1 MTLKKICVVTGTR
14 AEYGLLHYLLKDIN
28 NDSEFDL
35 QLIVTGMHLSPE
47 FGNTYQEIEKDGF
60 NIDEKIDISLSSDC
74 EVAIAKSI
82 GIGVSRFAEV
92 FDREKPDLLILLG
105 DRYEIFSS
113 AIAAMVSRVPIAH
126 IHGGETTEGVI
137 DEAIRHS
144 ITKMSFIHFTA
155 TEEYR
160 NRVIQ
165 LGEDPSRVFNV
176 GGLGVDNISKIE
188 LLSREQLE
196 DAIGFNLGKKN
207 ILVTYHPV
215 TLEENTSESQFEEL
229 LSALDELS
237 DTKIIFTKSNSDSGG
252 RIVNQMIDE
261 YTSKRRNTIAFDS
274 MGYQNYLS
282 LMQYVDIVMGNSS
295 SGLLEAPTFKIATI
309 DIGDRQKGR
318 IKAKSVI
325 SCLPLKSSIKEAIVQ
340 ALSVEFRFSLK
351 AVTNPYGS
359 GGASKQI
366 FEIIKK
372 LDCSKMLKKSF
383 LDLNFDK

>member
-1 MTLKKICVVTGTR
+1 
-14 AEYGLLHYLLKDIN
+14 
-28 NDSEFDL
+28 
-35 QLIVTGMHLSPE
+35 
-47 FGNTYQEIEKDGF
+47 
-60 NIDEKIDISLSSDC
+60 
-74 EVAIAKSI
+74 
-82 GIGVSRFAEV
+82 
-92 FDREKPDLLILLG
+92 LLG
-105 DRYEIFSS
+105 DRYEIFST

-155 TEEYR
+155 AEEYR

-295 SGLLEAPTFKIATI
+295 SGLLEAPSFKIATI

>member
-1 MTLKKICVVTGTR
+1 MTLKKICLVTGTR
-14 AEYGLLHYLLKDIN
+14 AEYGLLHWLLKDIN
-28 NDSEFDL
+28 DDSEFDL

-47 FGNTYQEIEKDGF
+47 FGNTYQEIERDGF

-74 EVAIAKSI
+74 EVSIAKSI

-126 IHGGETTEGVI
+126 IHGGESTEGVI

-196 DAIGFNLGKKN
+196 DAIGFNLGKRN

-215 TLEENTSESQFEEL
+215 TLEENTSDSQFGEL
-229 LSALDELS
+229 LATLDELT

-261 YTSKRRNTIAFDS
+261 YTSKRRNTIAYDS

-366 FEIIKK
+366 FEILKK
-372 LDCSKMLKKSF
+372 MDFSKMLKKSF